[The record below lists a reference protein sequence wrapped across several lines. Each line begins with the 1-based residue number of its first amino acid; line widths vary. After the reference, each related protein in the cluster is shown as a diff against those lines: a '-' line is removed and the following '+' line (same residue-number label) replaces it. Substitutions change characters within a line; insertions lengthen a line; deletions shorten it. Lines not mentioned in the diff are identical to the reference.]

1 MQSHVKDPTSKLFL
15 HSGRKQNARKLKL
28 QKSPEFRGVLTVLK
42 DRQSSSWLCRSPFKW
57 SGGRG
62 FTNPYFNFTLA
73 LICIVLIISLTNFN
87 SLWTIST
94 KSSSA
99 EKFSW
104 SQQIHNHH
112 PKLCHI
118 LTSKQIKIVYISIM
132 DFGKNKTHNIIC
144 NLLIL
149 SLLILQHLT
158 LLQHPH

>member
-1 MQSHVKDPTSKLFL
+1 MSKIQHPNYSCILVANRMQENWNCRNLMNLVGFWKIGKVPVDF
-15 HSGRKQNARKLKL
+15 
-28 QKSPEFRGVLTVLK
+28 VLRVL
-42 DRQSSSWLCRSPFKW
+42 RPFKW
-57 SGGRG
+57 SRGGRG
-62 FTNPYFNFTLA
+62 FTSPYFNFTLA

-99 EKFSW
+99 ESFSW

>member
-28 QKSPEFRGVLTVLK
+28 QKSHEFSGVLK
-42 DRQSSSWLCRSPFKW
+42 DRQSSSWLCPLHAKAFW
-57 SGGRG
+57 MVRG
-62 FTNPYFNFTLA
+62 FTSPYFNFTLA

-99 EKFSW
+99 ESFSW